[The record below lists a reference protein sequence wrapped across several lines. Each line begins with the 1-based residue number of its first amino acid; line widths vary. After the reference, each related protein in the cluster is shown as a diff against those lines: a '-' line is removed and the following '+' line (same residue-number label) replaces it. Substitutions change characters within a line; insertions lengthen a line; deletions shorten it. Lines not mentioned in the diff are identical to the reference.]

1 MIEVNHLTKRY
12 GEYTAVS
19 DLSLH
24 IQKGQIYGFLGPNGA
39 GKSTT
44 MNIMTGCLAAT
55 AGSVKI
61 GGYDIFEQPEKAKRL
76 IGYLPEQPPL
86 YQDRTVREY
95 LTFVGHAKGL
105 SKADLT
111 LQMENV
117 MAMTQTTHVADR
129 LIKNLSKGYKQ
140 RVGIAQALLGDP
152 EVIILDEPT
161 VGLDPRQIIEMRDL
175 IRSLG
180 TKHTVLLSSHI
191 LSEVQSIC
199 QTILIISKGHLVAC
213 DTPEN
218 LEKLFAGTTHVE
230 LTAEG
235 TQEQVLAILATV
247 EHLLNIEIQRSEN
260 GACSLLLETDGDP
273 SVCRSLFFAFS
284 KANCALT
291 QMRTTQISLED
302 IFIELTADNPLP
314 ATEGEKEN
322 AQIQD
327 DTTQTAAA
335 AAASPDADSA
345 AANHSEKGESE

>member
-12 GEYTAVS
+12 GDHTAVS
-19 DLSLH
+19 DLSFH
-24 IQKGQIYGFLGPNGA
+24 IQKGQVYGFLGPNGA

-55 AGSVKI
+55 AGTVTI

-95 LTFVGHAKGL
+95 LTFVGRAKGL
-105 SKADLT
+105 SRAELP
-111 LQMENV
+111 LQIGNV
-117 MAMTQTTHVADR
+117 MALTQITHMADR

-180 TKHTVLLSSHI
+180 SSHTVLLSSHI

-199 QTILIISKGHLVAC
+199 QTILIISRGKLVAC

-235 TQEQVLAILATV
+235 EEAQVLSILSGV
-247 EHLLNIEIQRSEN
+247 EHILKIDPQP
-260 GACSLLLETDGDP
+260 GGQGPCSLVLETDGDP
-273 SVCRSLFFAFS
+273 SVCRNLFFAFS
-284 KANCALT
+284 HAGVALT
-291 QMRTTQISLED
+291 QMHTTRISLED
-302 IFIELTADNPLP
+302 IFIELTDDTAASDAPGSADNTAPP
-314 ATEGEKEN
+314 DGPEEGAADKQIDPVESGGETEVK
-322 AQIQD
+322 
-327 DTTQTAAA
+327 
-335 AAASPDADSA
+335 P
-345 AANHSEKGESE
+345 